1 MTVGRDASMSNSERS
16 DLPVGIPTL
25 QDEDA
30 ARRAIHRNRLLAT
43 GLLAAMVAIFAS
55 TWIVPHPGFA
65 VALLRAGSEAGIVG
79 GLADWFAVTALFRHP
94 LGLPIPHTAILPK
107 NKDRIGRA
115 LAAFIER
122 SFLTEAVLLPRLRAA
137 RPARL
142 LADWLS
148 SPHAAPLIIAPVLA
162 SLPHVLRVVENRQMR
177 DFFHQAVGD
186 RLRNVDVA
194 PLLGRAL
201 DVLTHSGEADVLF
214 ERVVDVALRWLQDNK
229 GEVDKLVAQRSRWWV
244 PYAIDRRIARTIA
257 DSIVEVLQ
265 GLRRP
270 DGGTREKF
278 RAALAELIEE
288 LKHSPERRAEL
299 NAARDR
305 LLEHPEVQA
314 WLSAVWT
321 ELSEALQRDAA
332 TPESR
337 IGVMLERALLS
348 LGHALAADPAIQE
361 RIEQTLE
368 GIVRWVISFRGEIAH
383 FMAEVIRSWDAQ
395 TLSARLELVI
405 GSDLQYIR
413 MNGTVVG
420 ALVGCALFLITR
432 LAP

>member
-1 MTVGRDASMSNSERS
+1 MTAERDADRPTPQGS
-16 DLPVGIPTL
+16 DLLVAIPTL

-30 ARRAIHRNRLLAT
+30 ARRAIRRNRMLAT
-43 GLLAAMVAIFAS
+43 GLLAVMVVIFAS
-55 TWIVPHPGFA
+55 TWIAPHPGFA

-94 LGLPIPHTAILPK
+94 LGLPIPHTAILPR

-115 LAAFIER
+115 LAAFVER

-142 LADWLS
+142 LADWLR
-148 SPHAAPLIIAPVLA
+148 SPHAAPLLVAPVLA
-162 SLPHVLRVVENRQMR
+162 SLPHLLRAVENRQMR
-177 DFFHQAVGD
+177 DFFHQTVGE
-186 RLRNVDVA
+186 RLRTVDVA

-244 PYAIDRRIARTIA
+244 PSAIDRRIARTIA

-265 GLRRP
+265 GLRQP

-278 RAALAELIEE
+278 RAALAELIED
-288 LKHSPERRAEL
+288 LKHSPERQAEL

-305 LLEHPEVQA
+305 VLQHPEMQA
-314 WLSAVWT
+314 WLNAVWT
-321 ELSEALQRDAA
+321 DLSEALRRDAA
-332 TPESR
+332 DPQSR
-337 IGVMLERALLS
+337 IGLMLERALLS
-348 LGHALAADPAIQE
+348 LGRALAADPAIQE

-368 GIVRWVISFRGEIAH
+368 RIVRWVISFRGEIAR
-383 FMAEVIRSWDAQ
+383 FMAEVIRGWDAQ
-395 TLSARLELVI
+395 TLSARLEVVI

-413 MNGTVVG
+413 MNGTIVG
-420 ALVGCALFLITR
+420 ALVGCGLFLVTR